1 MIRSIQIGTD
11 VFVQGVFV
19 GAIHGGLIKIR
30 VGQQIFTGRPV
41 TRGA

>member
-30 VGQQIFTGRPV
+30 VGRRIFIGRPV